1 MLSVMQHDPQLDPAS
16 VQTNRLLVTRR
27 DPSSRQYLPVGF
39 LMCAVDGY
47 RFAYLRSA
55 VLRPGFEPLPGLRW
69 VDRGYHSERLFP
81 VFAERVLSSR
91 RPDRRE
97 ALAVL
102 GLPETAAP
110 FEVLVNSGGR
120 SVGDAVELLPAPTAA
135 ADGSLL
141 MQFLVHGVRHMS
153 PEAQGRISRLLPG
166 EHLLLQ
172 PEPDNAVNPRAQLVT
187 DDERLALGY
196 VPDPLLPVLDM
207 MSAPHARVLRANDEH
222 VGFHLRLA
230 VQVEG
235 NIGAG
240 SDAFVGPQWEL
251 AEPPTHP
258 LTARLEAV

>member
-1 MLSVMQHDPQLDPAS
+1 MLSVKHHELPPDSAS
-16 VQTNRLLVTRR
+16 VHTDRLLVTRR

-39 LMCAVDGY
+39 LMCADDSY

-55 VLRPGFEPLPGLRW
+55 VARPGFQPLPGLRW
-69 VDRGYHSERLFP
+69 VDRAYQSERLFP

-110 FEVLVNSGGR
+110 FEVLVNTGGR

-141 MQFLVHGVRHMS
+141 MHFLVHGVRHMTS
-153 PEAQGRISRLLPG
+153 AAQARISLLQPG

-172 PEPDNAVNPRAQLVT
+172 PEPDNPANTRAQLVT

-207 MSAPHARVLRANDEH
+207 MNAPHASVLRANNEH

-240 SDAFVGPQWEL
+240 RDAFVGPQWD
-251 AEPPTHP
+251 
-258 LTARLEAV
+258 LTE

>member
-1 MLSVMQHDPQLDPAS
+1 MLSVMQHDPKFESTS

-39 LMCAVDGY
+39 LMCAEDGY
-47 RFAYLRSA
+47 RFAYLGSA
-55 VLRPGFEPLPGLRW
+55 VTRPGFEPLPGLRQ
-69 VDRGYHSERLFP
+69 VDRRYQSENLFP

-120 SVGDAVELLPAPTAA
+120 SVGDAVELLPAPTAD

-141 MQFLVHGVRHMS
+141 VQFLVHGVRHMS
-153 PEAQGRISRLLPG
+153 PEAQARISRLRPG
-166 EHLLLQ
+166 EPLLLQ
-172 PEPDNAVNPRAQLVT
+172 PEPHNPVNPRAQLVT

-196 VPDPLLPVLDM
+196 VPDPLLPVLAIM
-207 MSAPHARVLRANDEH
+207 GEPHVSVLRANDEH
-222 VGFHLRLA
+222 VGFHFRLA

-240 SDAFVGPQWEL
+240 RDAFVGPQWDL
-251 AEPPTHP
+251 AESST
-258 LTARLEAV
+258 